1 MLSPK
6 AHLAFGE
13 GTIVSVSWG
22 KKESE
27 SGTFNVYMYVLID

>member
-13 GTIVSVSWG
+13 GTVVLVSRG

-27 SGTFNVYMYVLID
+27 SGTFNVCMYVLID